1 MVRTRTDFLFVIAT
15 KNQGKTI
22 EKNVSLCLKQTF
34 KGKIKVLLVDDKST
48 DGSDKIL
55 IELANKNKNVEFMST
70 KGRGRVKGLNKAI
83 KKAKSK
89 YLCLSAGD
97 IFYEKDFVKTILSY
111 FTDKKI
117 AFVSPFSDTGGN
129 ATVWQ
134 TKVLQELRGFDEDFN
149 EKGTGFRD
157 DTDLAFRAFDKGYK
171 SIFTYKTAKFKH
183 EHKLNIPTLRNKLK
197 YGWSRLKI
205 HRFDP
210 LLYKKHPIRCKE
222 FFDIKIGFLRNP
234 KIDFAVATGLWKGK
248 FDLSSPQ
255 GVVLVK
261 GDTFAK
267 KILII
272 LMGIAYVIVIKSV
285 RLYGSL
291 KYGKLLL

>member
-1 MVRTRTDFLFVIAT
+1 MVKSDLLFVIAT
-15 KNQGKTI
+15 KNQGNTI
-22 EKNVSLCLKQTF
+22 ERNVSLCLKQTF
-34 KGKIKVLLVDDKST
+34 KGKINVLLVDDKST
-48 DGSDKIL
+48 DGSDKIA
-55 IELANKNKNVEFMST
+55 IKLAKKNKNVEFVNT
-70 KGRGRVKGLNKAI
+70 QGRGRVKGLNKAI
-83 KKAKSK
+83 KKANSK

-97 IFYEKDFVKTILSY
+97 IFYKKDFVKTILSY
-111 FTDKKI
+111 FNNKSI

-134 TKVLQELRGFDEDFN
+134 TKIIQDLNGFDEDFN

-171 SIFTYKTAKFKH
+171 SVFTYKTAKFEH
-183 EHKLNIPTLRNKLK
+183 EHKLNIPTLKNKLK

-210 LLYKKHPIRCKE
+210 LLYKKHPTRGID
-222 FFDIKIGFLRNP
+222 FFDIKLGFIRNP
-234 KIDFAVATGLWKGK
+234 KKDFAVATGLWKGN

-261 GDTFAK
+261 GDTFVK
-267 KILII
+267 KILIV
-272 LMGIAYVIVIKSV
+272 LMGLAYVIAIKSV
-285 RLYGSL
+285 RLYGSI
-291 KYGKLLL
+291 KYKKLLI